1 MESIAKR
8 NSIFFPIILCKYLEN
23 NRRAKCEFIIP
34 VISQRAILPPLF
46 YTLGCKDTLR
56 IYR

>member
-1 MESIAKR
+1 METIAKR
-8 NSIFFPIILCKYLEN
+8 TQYFFLIILCKYLEN

-34 VISQRAILPPLF
+34 VISQRLILPPLF